1 MREVAIINPI
11 KMAAILIPSGRCTM
25 LEKVVYANT
34 REINRNPQRIQLVQN
49 EIVTAI
55 AAELISTKTPVA

>member
-1 MREVAIINPI
+1 M
-11 KMAAILIPSGRCTM
+11 M
-25 LEKVVYANT
+25 LENVVYANT
-34 REINRNPQRIQLVQN
+34 TEINRNAQRFRLVQN

>member
-1 MREVAIINPI
+1 
-11 KMAAILIPSGRCTM
+11 M

-34 REINRNPQRIQLVQN
+34 TEINKKRQRLQLVQY